1 MWVFY
6 FFGALLVW
14 QGVVSLLGGW
24 RYWLYYRREMARPP
38 AEFTPRASVI
48 VPCRG
53 VDQGLRENFSAIFG
67 QNYPEFEIVFVAD
80 HADDPALKIVE
91 EARLVWENVRPP
103 STRVIIAGAA
113 IDSGQKVHNL
123 IAAVQ
128 ATDPASEVL
137 VFVDTDA
144 RPHTDW
150 LRALVAPLV
159 DESVG
164 AATGYRWFVPVRG
177 GLSSHLRAVWNASI
191 ASALG
196 ERRERNFCWGGS
208 TAIRHKTFE
217 KLEMLE
223 RWRGTLSDDFAL
235 TNALQAA
242 NLPVHFV
249 PQCLTASFEDCTFG
263 ELLKFTTR
271 QVKITRVYAPHLWKF
286 VLAGNLL
293 FVTTFF
299 GGLALVISRA
309 GRGESFAISL
319 SILVTIFL
327 LGVGKAFLR
336 LRAVSQVLTPGGVR
350 LSAAHYLAHL
360 TLWPL
365 TAALYLY
372 NAIAAGFSRRITWR
386 GITYELQSPTQTN
399 IVSISHLT
407 DNMTECERLR

>member
-1 MWVFY
+1 MWGFY

-14 QGVVSLLGGW
+14 QGFVSLLGGL
-24 RYWLYYRREMARPP
+24 RYLAYFRRETARPP
-38 AEFTPRASVI
+38 AEFTPRASLF

-53 VDQGLRENFSAIFG
+53 VDQGLSENLSALFR
-67 QNYPEFEIVFVAD
+67 QYYPAYEIVFVVDDAAD
-80 HADDPALKIVE
+80 PLMKVIE
-91 EARLVWENVRPP
+91 RVRRQREQVRQPLA
-103 STRVIIAGAA
+103 RVIVAGPAC
-113 IDSGQKVHNL
+113 DSGQKVHNL
-123 IAAVQ
+123 SAAVRES
-128 ATDPASEVL
+128 DPSSEVF

-144 RPHTDW
+144 RPGPDW
-150 LRALVAPLV
+150 LRALIAPLA
-159 DESVG
+159 DEGVG
-164 AATGYRWFVPVRG
+164 AATGYRWFVPVGG

-208 TAIRHKTFE
+208 TAIRRATFE

-242 NLPVHFV
+242 NLPIHFV
-249 PQCLTASFEDCTFG
+249 PQCLIASFEDCTFG

-271 QVKITRVYAPHLWKF
+271 QVKITRVYAPHLWKI
-286 VLAGNLL
+286 VLAGNLF

-309 GRGESFAISL
+309 WRGETSAVAL
-319 SILVTIFL
+319 SILVTSFL

-336 LRAVSQVLTPGGVR
+336 LRAVSQVLTSGGVR
-350 LSAAHYLAHL
+350 LSAADYLAHL

-399 IVSISHLT
+399 IISNSHLT
-407 DNMTECERLR
+407 DNMEEYERVR